1 MWVGLLVGVVPG
13 VRSNERNRRHGREA
27 CEKGLKVVRK
37 VVIVLIGIVILARG
51 DSGWTRDQK
60 VADEWY
66 SPILL
71 YRELVSRISMKSSG
85 FGVASNVP
93 ESEVVAEVFCG
104 GSSRGVPAQRMGGD

>member
-51 DSGWTRDQK
+51 GDSGWTGDQRI
-60 VADEWY
+60 AGEWY
-66 SPILL
+66 SLL
-71 YRELVSRISMKSSG
+71 FELVTGISMKASG
-85 FGVASNVP
+85 FGVAGNVP

-104 GSSRGVPAQRMGGD
+104 GSSRGFPAQRMGDD